1 MTYHA
6 ILFSLDAAYVCD
18 FLGQKTKQDVLEKLE
33 NMGSRWFFYPFWFV
47 TTGKT
52 IVGTPCG
59 MENLK
64 GMRVKTLQRMF
75 KQAAKHCPD
84 SLQGVASGNW
94 PPQLLPDILKD
105 AAKMA

>member
-6 ILFSLDAAYVCD
+6 LLFSLDAAHVFD
-18 FLGQKTKQDVLEKLE
+18 FLGQQTKEDVLKKLE

-52 IVGTPCG
+52 IVATPYG
-59 MENLK
+59 MESLK
-64 GMRVKTLQRMF
+64 GKRVKTLQRMF
-75 KQAAKHCPD
+75 KQAAKHYPD

-94 PPQLLPDILKD
+94 PPSLLPEILED
-105 AAKMA
+105 SLKMA